1 MWALIIDD
9 SKATRLILKQLLG
22 NLGFEVAEAE
32 NGSDGLRRLKDMPTP
47 DVVTVDW
54 NMPVMDG
61 LAFLRAVRSDPTLR
75 QLPLVMVTTN
85 NDLGQL
91 AAALDAGA
99 NEYIMKPFT
108 EDAVREKLE
117 LIGISRG

>member
-61 LAFLRAVRSDPTLR
+61 LAFLRAVRSDSTLR